1 MEVLISTLKVMVP
14 FIKDWGALITAGISL
29 LVAIIS
35 LFKSSKAQRLQN
47 KKVAHLV
54 RQHSVAKRLG
64 QKNRKNNRIK
74 NSQPCKHLCKAG
86 CF

>member
-1 MEVLISTLKVMVP
+1 MKKTQESQ
-14 FIKDWGALITAGISL
+14 A
-29 LVAIIS
+29 
-35 LFKSSKAQRLQN
+35 AQRLQN

>member
-1 MEVLISTLKVMVP
+1 MKREYISPRTTVVDVCVNHMLCLSMTETQENQ
-14 FIKDWGALITAGISL
+14 A
-29 LVAIIS
+29 
-35 LFKSSKAQRLQN
+35 AQRLQN